1 MKLASLNF
9 HDMSSLNIVHLI
21 DAIMPLD
28 IINCLKSVSGKL
40 LGHLIRVLN
49 ERVSVNDGGKFSLH
63 DCGRWFSNQFDIV
76 SETHFSCDAVCPEL
90 WLAMVSSLLCP
101 QTDWNI
107 RIRKQGYVLILTD
120 FNVPDINQCANS
132 NIFETGKNWIFEIT

>member
-63 DCGRWFSNQFDIV
+63 DCGR
-76 SETHFSCDAVCPEL
+76 
-90 WLAMVSSLLCP
+90 
-101 QTDWNI
+101 
-107 RIRKQGYVLILTD
+107 
-120 FNVPDINQCANS
+120 
-132 NIFETGKNWIFEIT
+132 